1 MNKMNGIIKSPKK
14 ALITGYSLIGF
25 IIIGLILAAL
35 GGETLALVGAVLCL
49 GSMAI
54 LFVLTNLSR

>member
-1 MNKMNGIIKSPKK
+1 MNKMNGIMKSRKK
-14 ALITGYSLIGF
+14 ALVTGYSLIIF

-35 GGETLALVGAVLCL
+35 GGETLALTGAVLCL